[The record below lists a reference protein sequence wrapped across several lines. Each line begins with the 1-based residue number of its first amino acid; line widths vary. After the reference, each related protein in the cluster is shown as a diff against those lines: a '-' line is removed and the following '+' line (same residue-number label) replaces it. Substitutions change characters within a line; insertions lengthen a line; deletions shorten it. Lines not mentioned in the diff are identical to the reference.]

1 MKKIN
6 LKKIKLT
13 KKQIKILILSG
24 IFALLCL
31 ALVIIFWP
39 QIKTLKDP
47 KTQENFSNWVE
58 SFGSWG
64 VLVLVLIQILQVIVF
79 IIPGELV
86 EVVSGML
93 YGTIGGYL
101 ICTIGIII
109 ATMIAYILYYF
120 LGKKFIKKVV
130 DDETIAKVSKNNTK
144 AEVLIFF
151 ALLLPGIPKDV
162 FIYVAPHAKIPFI
175 KFIILSTI
183 ARFPSIIS
191 SNIMGD
197 SIISGHFKLS
207 IIVMIISGIVAILG
221 IIFNKQ
227 ITEFIDS
234 YSKKAEE
241 NITNN

>member
-1 MKKIN
+1 MIN

-24 IFALLCL
+24 IFAVVCL
-31 ALVIIFWP
+31 MLVIIFWP

-64 VLVLVLIQILQVIVF
+64 ILILILVQILQVIIF
-79 IIPGELV
+79 IIPGEIV

-101 ICTIGIII
+101 ICSIGIII

-120 LGKKFIKKVV
+120 LGKKFLKKVV
-130 DDETIAKVSKNNTK
+130 DDETIEKVSKNNTK

-162 FIYVAPHAKIPFI
+162 FIYVAPHAKIPFL

-191 SNIMGD
+191 SNLMGD
-197 SIISGHFKLS
+197 SIISGRFKLS
-207 IIVMIISGIVAILG
+207 IIVMIMSGVVAIIG

-227 ITEFIDS
+227 ITDFIDS
-234 YSKKAEE
+234 CSKKNEE
-241 NITNN
+241 ETIKNKI

>member
-1 MKKIN
+1 MKKIS
-6 LKKIKLT
+6 LKDIQLT

-24 IFALLCL
+24 IIVLVCIVL
-31 ALVIIFWP
+31 AIIFWP
-39 QIKTLKDP
+39 QIKSLKEP
-47 KTQENFSNWVE
+47 ETQERFSNWVE

-64 VLVLVLIQILQVIVF
+64 VLILIIIQILQVIIF

-120 LGKKFIKKVV
+120 LGKKFLKKVV
-130 DDETIAKVSKNNTK
+130 DDETIEKVSKNNTK

-162 FIYVAPHAKIPFI
+162 FIYIAPHVKIPFF
-175 KFIILSTI
+175 KFILLSTI
-183 ARFPSIIS
+183 ARFPSVIS
-191 SNIMGD
+191 SNLMGD
-197 SIISGHFKLS
+197 SIITGHFKLS
-207 IIVMIISGIVAILG
+207 IIVMIISGIIAILG

-234 YSKKAEE
+234 KSKIKEE
-241 NITNN
+241 KEHI